1 MPPGPRAS
9 SEAKKLMDSFRA
21 QSAVMQ
27 SYEDAQLT
35 ERREKS
41 ATARQEALISA
52 VSMSVIAAG
61 LVLLLVLVSRRAGTG
76 IRATES
82 LH

>member
-1 MPPGPRAS
+1 
-9 SEAKKLMDSFRA
+9 
-21 QSAVMQ
+21 
-27 SYEDAQLT
+27 
-35 ERREKS
+35 
-41 ATARQEALISA
+41 